1 MSSSNP
7 ETDPLAAR
15 VLRAAALLG
24 TDGFPTG
31 ERAAL
36 KRLAPNQPVGLAF
49 HRFCIR
55 YLEAEA
61 ELPKWQ
67 IADWAVLLAGLAQA
81 GPGAHRAQQGFGTAL
96 AEAGYSEARLE
107 RLLAVSDA
115 DTRRALLARAL
126 KFLAAHGAAFDWL
139 DLARWLFA
147 GEEWRD
153 DRARRIAR
161 DFYRTALRLERDNAK
176 E

>member
-1 MSSSNP
+1 MSSPAP
-7 ETDPLAAR
+7 ETDLLAAR
-15 VLRAAALLG
+15 VLRAVALLG
-24 TDGFPTG
+24 SDAFPTG

-36 KRLAPNQPVGLAF
+36 KRLAPNQSPGLAF

-55 YLEAEA
+55 HIETEA
-61 ELPKWQ
+61 ELPNRQ
-67 IADWAVLLAGLAQA
+67 IADWVVLLAGLAQF
-81 GPGAHRAQQGFGTAL
+81 GPGAHRAQQGFGMAL

-107 RLLAVSDA
+107 RLLAVNDA

-126 KFLAAHGAAFDWL
+126 KFLAACGAAFDWL

-147 GEEWRD
+147 GEDRRE
-153 DRARRIAR
+153 DRARGVAR
-161 DFYRTALRLERDNAK
+161 DFYRTAFRLERDNAK